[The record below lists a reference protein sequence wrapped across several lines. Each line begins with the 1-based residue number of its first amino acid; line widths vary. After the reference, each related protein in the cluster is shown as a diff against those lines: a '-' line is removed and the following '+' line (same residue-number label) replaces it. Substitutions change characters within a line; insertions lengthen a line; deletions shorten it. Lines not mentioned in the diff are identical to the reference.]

1 MFIRGLVCRDEF
13 AHRVNNDDT
22 VDSICL
28 HCFGTVAS
36 LQMEAD
42 LHVKEA
48 AHLCWQREQHIKEI
62 QSARKSARLVEFP
75 GRSAAPDETRIRS
88 VFEVSAGPQHA
99 NAGGSCRPALQ
110 LQREAAGPNC

>member
-13 AHRVNNDDT
+13 AHRVNNKDT

-42 LHVKEA
+42 LHMKEA
-48 AHLCWQREQHIKEI
+48 AHLCWQRALHIQEI
-62 QSARKSARLVEFP
+62 ESMRKSARLIEFP
-75 GRSAAPDETRIRS
+75 GRSPAPDEPRK
-88 VFEVSAGPQHA
+88 F
-99 NAGGSCRPALQ
+99 ALPPMPIKFT
-110 LQREAAGPNC
+110 LA